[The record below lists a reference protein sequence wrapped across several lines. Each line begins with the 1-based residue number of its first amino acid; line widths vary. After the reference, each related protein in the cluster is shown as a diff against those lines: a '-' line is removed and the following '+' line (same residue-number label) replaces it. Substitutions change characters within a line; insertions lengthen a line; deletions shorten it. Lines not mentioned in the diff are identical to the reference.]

1 MTFQIMIFQSFKSK
15 VVGNFIDHVR
25 MINKPTHIHTRTH
38 THTHTHTHKRTPLLV
53 IDHVFIK
60 KILMDKFSSNAMVT
74 ISYFSDNDAI
84 RTVIKKSAVGFHFI
98 P

>member
-25 MINKPTHIHTRTH
+25 MINKPKHIH
-38 THTHTHTHKRTPLLV
+38 THTHTHPHTHKHTPLLV

-74 ISYFSDNDAI
+74 ISYFSDDDVI